1 MRQGP
6 VIIETTEWDYYDID
20 TTFKSDEENFRFAFG
35 IMTSFEN
42 PDSSQEEDQSLF
54 GSIKARSLSWGH
66 EGQGPGYKE
75 TDLKSSPCTPQQL
88 GLVEEENENTLFY
101 APHSRSKS
109 TLE

>member
-1 MRQGP
+1 MHMSIGSAGAAGRRN
-6 VIIETTEWDYYDID
+6 VTDA
-20 TTFKSDEENFRFAFG
+20 NLVVFAN
-35 IMTSFEN
+35 SWN
-42 PDSSQEEDQSLF
+42 PDKLIRESM
-54 GSIKARSLSWGH
+54 KARSLSWGH